1 MNNQNSHSLAKTIG
15 RITEENPKR
24 VKAPSGTIDLS
35 RKTTK
40 DIPSMYPGVNA
51 GTNVNATTGVASST
65 STGSYGSDL
74 AAKIAALESSEKSK
88 LKLVCAS
95 CGATSSE
102 GRLTCATCGKYF
114 STGAEKTIWENPIGF
129 LQNQSTNVHDQEKIA
144 LRNYLFKR
152 AAAKAVD
159 LFIVGSMI
167 SLEFISY
174 LAIAKSLLA
183 IPSAAALMLN
193 FFYVGVP
200 AMAVLTILG
209 YQAAFES
216 SPVQATLGKFWLGLY
231 VTNND
236 GENVGAE
243 KVVFKTI
250 LSLSPIVAF
259 LAVYSF
265 FYETTL
271 RLGAHLD
278 APTASVLAMT
288 ALACFVTFGAMHIL
302 IGTKKRQTVPDLLT
316 GCVVRERA

>member
-24 VKAPSGTIDLS
+24 AKGAGGTIDLS

-40 DIPSMYPGVNA
+40 DIPSLVSG
-51 GTNVNATTGVASST
+51 GSTT
-65 STGSYGSDL
+65 SYASDL
-74 AAKIAALESSEKSK
+74 AAKIAAIEKNESQAKII
-88 LKLVCAS
+88 CRS
-95 CGATSSE
+95 CGEPSAE
-102 GRLTCATCGKYF
+102 GRLTCGSCGKYF
-114 STGAEKTIWENPIGF
+114 STDVETGKTIWENPVAF
-129 LQNQSTNVHDQEKIA
+129 LQNQTASASVHDREKIA
-144 LRNYLFKR
+144 LRNYLIKR

-167 SLEFISY
+167 GLEFIGY

-231 VTNND
+231 VSNSD

-243 KVVFKTI
+243 KVVFKT
-250 LSLSPIVAF
+250 LVSLSPIAAF
-259 LAVYSF
+259 IMVYSF

-288 ALACFVTFGAMHIL
+288 ALACFVTFAAMHIL

-316 GCVVRERA
+316 GCVVRERE